1 MSRPR
6 THRATTPRPE
16 RGRQPIN
23 PVALHRK
30 AGASDKFFSF
40 FTVALTTGAT
50 VAAQQRARTK

>member
-16 RGRQPIN
+16 RGRQLISPI
-23 PVALHRK
+23 ALHRK

-40 FTVALTTGAT
+40 LTVALTTGAT
-50 VAAQQRARTK
+50 LAAQQRTHAR